1 LTANHFA
8 RDVRLR
14 RLYRY
19 GGNRLVVVPLDH
31 TISDGPVLPGRLDSL
46 VGRFAGN
53 GVDAIVLHKGS
64 VRHVQPRWFTELS
77 LVIHLSASTIHAVDP
92 DAKYLVSRVD
102 EALRL
107 GADAV
112 SVHVNLGSRDEREQ
126 IADLGGVADVCDQW
140 NVPLLAMMYP
150 RGPRIGN
157 PRDPALVMHAA
168 TLAMDLGADIV
179 KVPFAGTA
187 AEMAD
192 VVRACPVPLIVAGG
206 PPASTDDEVLEY
218 VAEALRGGVAGV
230 AMGRKIFQARDPGLM
245 ARRVAQLVH
254 QPASVE
260 TKELAA

>member
-8 RDVRLR
+8 REVRLR

-19 GGNRLVVVPLDH
+19 GADRLVVVPLDH
-31 TISDGPVLPGRLDSL
+31 TISDGAVLPDRLDSL
-46 VGRFAGN
+46 VGAFAGN

-64 VRHVQPRWFTELS
+64 VRHVQPGWFTELS
-77 LVIHLSASTIHAVDP
+77 LVIHLSASTVHAPDP

-112 SVHVNLGSRDEREQ
+112 SVHVNLGSADERAQ
-126 IADLGGVADVCDQW
+126 VADLGAVADVCDQW

-179 KVPFAGTA
+179 KVPFTGTA

-230 AMGRKIFQARDPGLM
+230 AMGRKIFQARDPGLL

-254 QPASVE
+254 QQPTIEGV
-260 TKELAA
+260 AA

>member
-1 LTANHFA
+1 MTANHFA
-8 RDVRLR
+8 RDVRTR

-19 GGNRLVVVPLDH
+19 GGDGLVVVPLDH
-31 TISDGPVLPGRLDSL
+31 TISDGPVIPGRIDAL
-46 VGRFAGN
+46 VGKLAGN
-53 GVDAIVLHKGS
+53 GVDAIVLHKGG

-77 LVIHLSASTIHAVDP
+77 LVIHLSASTVHAPDP
-92 DAKYLVSRVD
+92 DAKYLVSGVA

-107 GADAV
+107 GADAI
-112 SVHVNLGSRDEREQ
+112 SVHVNIGSAGEREQ
-126 IADLGGVADVCDQW
+126 IADLGAVADACDRW

-150 RGPRIGN
+150 RGPRIAN
-157 PRDPALVMHAA
+157 PRDPELVAHAA
-168 TLAMDLGADIV
+168 TLAMDLGADVV

-206 PPASTDDEVLEY
+206 PAAATDDEVLAY

-230 AMGRKIFQARDPGLM
+230 AMGRKIFQADDPGRL

-254 QPASVE
+254 KQPTIEGV
-260 TKELAA
+260 AA